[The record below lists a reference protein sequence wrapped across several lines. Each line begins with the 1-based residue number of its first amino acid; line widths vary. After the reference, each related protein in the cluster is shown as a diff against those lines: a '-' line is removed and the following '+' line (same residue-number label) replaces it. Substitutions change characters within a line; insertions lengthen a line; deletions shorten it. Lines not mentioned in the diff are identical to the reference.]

1 MLRTTDPTHKH
12 QRWAEFDTITR
23 EAQNRILGV
32 AVSNVQWGQAQMP
45 VKMEGI
51 GLRAATDNS
60 PAAYVMSLI
69 TSHNLQIK
77 ILGQTEEQFPLNINQ
92 DPLTIL
98 SWNQNEE
105 ATLDSLYGMSQKAVS
120 EK

>member
-1 MLRTTDPTHKH
+1 M
-12 QRWAEFDTITR
+12 ITR
-23 EAQNRILGV
+23 EALNRILGV

-51 GLRAATDNS
+51 ELKAATDHA

-69 TSHNLQIK
+69 VSHDLHIK
-77 ILGQTEEQFPLNINQ
+77 ILGPTEEQLLQFPLNINQ

-98 SWNQNEE
+98 SWKQNEE
-105 ATLDSLYGMSQKAVS
+105 ATLDSLYGMIQKAVS
-120 EK
+120 EKGGC

>member
-1 MLRTTDPTHKH
+1 MDPTHQH
-12 QRWAEFDTITR
+12 PRWAEFDMITR
-23 EAQNRILGV
+23 EALNRILGV

-51 GLRAATDNS
+51 GLRAATDHA

-69 TSHNLQIK
+69 ASHDLQIK
-77 ILGQTEEQFPLNINQ
+77 ILGQTEEQFPLNIYQ

-98 SWNQNEE
+98 SWKQNEE

-120 EK
+120 EKGGC